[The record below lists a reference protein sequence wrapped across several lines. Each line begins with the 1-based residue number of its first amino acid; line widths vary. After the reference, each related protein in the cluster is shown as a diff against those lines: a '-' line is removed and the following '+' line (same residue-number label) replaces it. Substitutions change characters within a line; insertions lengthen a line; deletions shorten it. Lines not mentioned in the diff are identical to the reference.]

1 MIIAEYKER
10 IADTKSMINK
20 TDGSNRCDTL
30 IDNAE
35 IWNNDACKGY
45 CILAMED
52 AGYNREQ
59 IREVLQKMTA
69 AFDDISIDDAARIR
83 NTGRNL

>member
-20 TDGSNRCDTL
+20 TDGSNLFNTL

>member
-20 TDGSNRCDTL
+20 TDGSNLFNTL

-45 CILAMED
+45 CILAMAD
-52 AGYNREQ
+52 AGYHREQ